1 MMKTVVITD
10 LDNTLFDWVDIWNQ
24 CFSAMLDALIA
35 RSGLP
40 AALLKQEIRTVHQ
53 RHGTSEYA
61 FLLNE
66 LPSLQKIAAG
76 QDVTAVFADA
86 IDAFRAARRRSLR
99 LYPTVMETLHLLKQR
114 GCRII
119 GYTESMAFYT
129 GYRLRKLELDGV
141 IDVLFSPKDHDIP
154 ANLTLDQIRK
164 YPAENYEFKHTVHK
178 HTPDGELK
186 PNPHILSTI
195 IESISSRREACVYVG
210 DSLHKDIA
218 MAKDAGVDHA
228 WAKYGIAQNK
238 PAYELLREVTHWSDE
253 AVEYEKRVRERDVQP
268 DHALEN
274 NYQEITLI
282 YDFGSTHD

>member
-141 IDVLFSPKDHDIP
+141 IYPESPGTRTNRLPKREIGIL
-154 ANLTLDQIRK
+154 LT
-164 YPAENYEFKHTVHK
+164 E
-178 HTPDGELK
+178 
-186 PNPHILSTI
+186 
-195 IESISSRREACVYVG
+195 
-210 DSLHKDIA
+210 
-218 MAKDAGVDHA
+218 
-228 WAKYGIAQNK
+228 
-238 PAYELLREVTHWSDE
+238 
-253 AVEYEKRVRERDVQP
+253 
-268 DHALEN
+268 
-274 NYQEITLI
+274 
-282 YDFGSTHD
+282 